1 MCHSRGSAGTVGG
14 AYREGAAGWHLLN
27 AAHTHQALAQPPPR
41 WRCRAV
47 LQSSALSALSLTSK
61 VMSRK
66 DRVVARLR
74 GGIGFLLK
82 KRGVQVLTGTAVLAG
97 SKAVEVTAEGG
108 EVTRLEARNI
118 VIATGSEPVTP
129 RVFGYDGDYVL
140 TSEDVLSLKELP
152 KRILI
157 IGAGVIGCEFASI
170 FRAFGCEV
178 PVADIMPNILPMV
191 DDDAAEVV
199 KATFK
204 RRGIGVHTGVKISSV
219 QVVETRGGVHRG
231 RPGVQGRQ
239 GAARH
244 WCADHRRVGAGR
256 RRRDRCRWRSRWT
269 RA

>member
-1 MCHSRGSAGTVGG
+1 
-14 AYREGAAGWHLLN
+14 
-27 AAHTHQALAQPPPR
+27 
-41 WRCRAV
+41 
-47 LQSSALSALSLTSK
+47 
-61 VMSRK
+61 
-66 DRVVARLR
+66 
-74 GGIGFLLK
+74 
-82 KRGVQVLTGTAVLAG
+82 VLAG

-178 PVADIMPNILPMV
+178 SVVDIMPNILPMV

-219 QVVETRGGVHRG
+219 QVVGDAVEASTEDGQVFRADKVLLAIGRRPTTGGVGAADAGVETGRGGLAHEDQCAGRVGNRRRHQQDAACARG
-231 RPGVQGRQ
+231 VCAGAGGCGQHGR
-239 GAARH
+239 ARH
-244 WCADHRRVGAGR
+244 GDELLRRSQRHLHVA
-256 RRRDRCRWRSRWT
+256 
-269 RA
+269 